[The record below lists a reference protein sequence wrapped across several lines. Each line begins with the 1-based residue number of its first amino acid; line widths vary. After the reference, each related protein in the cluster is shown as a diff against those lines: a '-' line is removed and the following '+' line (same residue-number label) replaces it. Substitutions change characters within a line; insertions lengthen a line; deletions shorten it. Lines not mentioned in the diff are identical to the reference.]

1 VRQAYQQHRL
11 VTSKELIDKLREL
24 SVMEH
29 LFGERTHYQ
38 LVHRSQD
45 LIKLLFNEREIRE
58 TEIDMIWSV
67 GEKQGHQIKLEIYK
81 IVLEVLRAA
90 YSCMT
95 DATKE
100 HFIDKIAS
108 LAPSELLEKD
118 IELVA
123 ELGKKG
129 GVAFRQPEA
138 FVEKSAQL
146 LWSVA
151 V

>member
-1 VRQAYQQHRL
+1 MRQAYQQHRL

-38 LVHRSQD
+38 LVHRSQY